1 MKMARLEHIHY
12 VPHRAELYG
21 DLLRWSKIGNGRTI
35 DALPQ
40 IIWKDST
47 PWREANIWALE
58 RAINKDVS
66 IKTVEA
72 NCTALHAYANWL
84 EVTETDWRE
93 FPTKKSDRCLVKFRG
108 ALIDRRNKGEIAPS
122 TASQRMASIIQFYRW
137 LYEKGFFSPHSPMW
151 TTRLVPIKLIDK
163 IGLERTILVNSTD
176 LAIPNRSAPGERL
189 EDGLQPVSAVD
200 RDTILKFSS
209 EHASEELFLFL
220 TLGFFTGMR
229 LGTLADLKVQ
239 TLDRAVP
246 DPNSPDLFLLAVG
259 PGADPPVH
267 TKFGV
272 TGNVWIARAHL
283 EQIRS
288 YAYSVRRLKREAS
301 TTSQN
306 KDLVFLTR
314 FGNSYARGRSDKS
327 VALNVEMHSL
337 RKMGIIHGIAAFRNL
352 HFHQTRCTFATELA
366 RLAIRTGGALNAIAI
381 IKEALLHK
389 NEATSLRY
397 VRFVEKTPIKI
408 EMANVFTREF
418 LGSVRHRKGDIY
430 E

>member
-1 MKMARLEHIHY
+1 MARLEHILY
-12 VPHRAELYG
+12 VPHRAELDG
-21 DLLRWSKIGNGRTI
+21 GKINWNQVKNGRMI

-40 IIWKDST
+40 IIWNDST
-47 PWREANIWALE
+47 PWREANLWALE
-58 RAINKDVS
+58 RATGREVG

-72 NCTALHAYANWL
+72 NCTALHAYSNWL
-84 EVTETDWRE
+84 EETGNDWWA
-93 FPTKKSDRCLVKFRG
+93 FPAKKADRCLVKFRG
-108 ALIDRRNKGEIAPS
+108 ALIDARNKGEIAPS
-122 TASQRMASIIQFYRW
+122 TASQRMASVVKFYRW
-137 LYEKGFFSPHSPMW
+137 LYEKGFLSPGSPMW
-151 TTRLVPIKLIDK
+151 TARPVPIKVTDK
-163 IGLERTILVNSTD
+163 VGLERTILVNSTD

-189 EDGLQPVSAVD
+189 EGGLLPVSAAD

-209 EHASEELFLFL
+209 EHASEELFLLL

-229 LGTLADLKVQ
+229 LGTLADLKIQ

-272 TGNVWIARAHL
+272 TGNIWIARVHL

-301 TTSQN
+301 AASPN

-314 FGNSYARGRSDKS
+314 FGNSYAQGRSEKS
-327 VALNVEMHSL
+327 VALNVEIHSL
-337 RKMGIIHGIAAFRNL
+337 RKIGIAHGIAVFRHL

-366 RLAIRTGGALNAIAI
+366 RLAIRIGGALYAIAI
-381 IKEALLHK
+381 VKEALLHK
-389 NEATSLRY
+389 DEATSLKY
-397 VRFVEKTPIKI
+397 IRFVEKTPIKI
-408 EMANVFTREF
+408 EMANIFTREF
-418 LGSVRHRKGDIY
+418 LGVVRHRKGNVNA
-430 E
+430 